1 MALES
6 EPATLKDAANLA
18 MMKLG
23 YARGMKEEQLE
34 MVVAFLSGSD
44 IFAILPGSLLCM
56 PAFVSSC

>member
-1 MALES
+1 
-6 EPATLKDAANLA
+6 

-44 IFAILPGSLLCM
+44 IFAVLPTGFGVSAMHACLCFKLLGETEEK
-56 PAFVSSC
+56 PIW